1 MLFAPHLA
9 EGETSAFAL
18 VVDPWWVLVSIVQF
32 LVLFLLLRRI
42 LWGPVTRTLKAR
54 ADRIREGLEA
64 AEASRRERAEMKQEV
79 EQLRVGVLHL
89 GHRVGQ
95 VQKKQGVGGPLQVA
109 AQGGEAVDEGD
120 RIRERARTDAQ
131 QLHDQTLAQLRGEVA
146 SMAVLAASRILGK
159 EVDERA
165 HRELIERSLDEAG
178 GMLGGRN

>member
-54 ADRIREGLEA
+54 ADRIREGLEV

-79 EQLRVGVLHL
+79 EQLLATAR
-89 GHRVGQ
+89 REAQ
-95 VQKKQGVGGPLQVA
+95 EISDRTTKA
-109 AQGGEAVDEGD
+109 AEAAAVEIRREASGEGD

>member
-79 EQLRVGVLHL
+79 EQLLATAR
-89 GHRVGQ
+89 REAQ
-95 VQKKQGVGGPLQVA
+95 EISDRTTKA
-109 AQGGEAVDEGD
+109 AEAAAVEIRREASAEGD